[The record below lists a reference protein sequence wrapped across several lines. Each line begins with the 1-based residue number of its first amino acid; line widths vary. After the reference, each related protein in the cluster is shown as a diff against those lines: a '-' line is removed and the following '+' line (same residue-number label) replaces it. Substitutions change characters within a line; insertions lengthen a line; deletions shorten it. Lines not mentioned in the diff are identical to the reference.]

1 MVTWLE
7 ARSCDDD
14 DAKEL
19 ETETML
25 RFPTLT
31 EAMKV
36 VENAASGAQRKV
48 GYWEYSVKLANA
60 ETEEMASLFAST
72 TAENDG
78 KSERRTICLKYNGR
92 CYSLTLFAFKE

>member
-7 ARSCDDD
+7 ARSCNDY

-19 ETETML
+19 DIETML
-25 RFPTLT
+25 RFPTLN

-36 VENAASGAQRKV
+36 AENAASGAQRKV

-60 ETEEMASLFAST
+60 ETEEMTSLFAGA

-78 KSERRTICLKYNGR
+78 KSERRTIYLKYNGR
-92 CYSLTLFAFKE
+92 CYSLTLFVFKE